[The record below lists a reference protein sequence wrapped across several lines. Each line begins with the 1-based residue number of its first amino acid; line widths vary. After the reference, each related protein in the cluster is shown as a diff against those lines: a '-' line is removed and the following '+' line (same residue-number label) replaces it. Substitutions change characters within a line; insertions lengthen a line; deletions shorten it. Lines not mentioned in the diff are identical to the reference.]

1 LGRARILKS
10 APNVPNLKLKNE
22 HVEENMEVFGGFM
35 MMLSIIGF
43 FLTVIWFILPF
54 VIFNI
59 KTRVDR
65 TLFLVEEM
73 EKRLTAIEKRLREH
87 DASLDLRL

>member
-1 LGRARILKS
+1 
-10 APNVPNLKLKNE
+10 
-22 HVEENMEVFGGFM
+22 MEIFGGFM

-59 KTRVDR
+59 KGRVDR
-65 TLFLVEEM
+65 TLLLVEEM
-73 EKRLTAIEKRLREH
+73 EKRLAELEQSLKAREEELR
-87 DASLDLRL
+87 SPPQRPISPPP

>member
-1 LGRARILKS
+1 
-10 APNVPNLKLKNE
+10 V
-22 HVEENMEVFGGFM
+22 EVFGGFM

-59 KTRVDR
+59 KGRVDR

-73 EKRLTAIEKRLREH
+73 EKRLAALELNLRTREVQVRTEQ
-87 DASLDLRL
+87 AGQTPPAPSPTPIQE

>member
-1 LGRARILKS
+1 
-10 APNVPNLKLKNE
+10 
-22 HVEENMEVFGGFM
+22 MEVFGGFM

-59 KTRVDR
+59 KGKVDR
-65 TLFLVEEM
+65 TLFMVEQLD
-73 EKRLTAIEKRLREH
+73 KRLTALELSLKEQEGALREAARH
-87 DASLDLRL
+87 SAPPLE

>member
-1 LGRARILKS
+1 
-10 APNVPNLKLKNE
+10 
-22 HVEENMEVFGGFM
+22 MEVFGGFM

-59 KTRVDR
+59 KGRVDR
-65 TLFLVEEM
+65 TLFLVEAM
-73 EKRLTAIEKRLREH
+73 DKRLATLERSLTTREPSFQPQQ
-87 DASLDLRL
+87 AEQPPPAP

>member
-1 LGRARILKS
+1 
-10 APNVPNLKLKNE
+10 
-22 HVEENMEVFGGFM
+22 MEIFGGFM

-59 KTRVDR
+59 KGRVDR
-65 TLFLVEEM
+65 TLLLVEDM
-73 EKRLTAIEKRLREH
+73 EKRLTAIES
-87 DASLDLRL
+87 SLKARVEEPGARPERPLSPPLQ

>member
-1 LGRARILKS
+1 
-10 APNVPNLKLKNE
+10 
-22 HVEENMEVFGGFM
+22 MEVFGGFM
-35 MMLSIIGF
+35 MMLSIICF

-59 KTRVDR
+59 KGRVDR

-73 EKRLTAIEKRLREH
+73 DKRLAALESRLNAPEPSVRGERAEEAELPPAPR
-87 DASLDLRL
+87 DAASQPPEPQALPDE

>member
-1 LGRARILKS
+1 
-10 APNVPNLKLKNE
+10 
-22 HVEENMEVFGGFM
+22 MEVFGGFM

-59 KTRVDR
+59 KGRVDR

-73 EKRLTAIEKRLREH
+73 DKRLAALEACLKLRETP
-87 DASLDLRL
+87 APAPIPAPAGEEAEPSPPSLG

>member
-1 LGRARILKS
+1 
-10 APNVPNLKLKNE
+10 
-22 HVEENMEVFGGFM
+22 MEIFGGFM

-59 KTRVDR
+59 KGRVDR
-65 TLFLVEEM
+65 TLMLVEE
-73 EKRLTAIEKRLREH
+73 IEKRLAALESNLKAREEE
-87 DASLDLRL
+87 AGTQPEQPLSPPL

>member
-1 LGRARILKS
+1 
-10 APNVPNLKLKNE
+10 
-22 HVEENMEVFGGFM
+22 MEVFGGFM

-59 KTRVDR
+59 KGRVDH
-65 TLFLVEEM
+65 TLALVEQID
-73 EKRLTAIEKRLREH
+73 KRLTAIELSLKARQEAPVREQET
-87 DASLDLRL
+87 APVSPPL

>member
-1 LGRARILKS
+1 
-10 APNVPNLKLKNE
+10 
-22 HVEENMEVFGGFM
+22 MEIFGGFM

-59 KTRVDR
+59 KGRTDR
-65 TLFLVEEM
+65 IVFMLEEM
-73 EKRLTAIEKRLREH
+73 DKRMAVIERSLQAREAFVADVDMDEATKPLPPF
-87 DASLDLRL
+87 DA

>member
-1 LGRARILKS
+1 
-10 APNVPNLKLKNE
+10 
-22 HVEENMEVFGGFM
+22 MEVFGGFM
-35 MMLSIIGF
+35 MMMSIIGF

-59 KTRVDR
+59 KGRVDR

-73 EKRLTAIEKRLREH
+73 EKRLTAMELSLRVREASVSDDTVK
-87 DASLDLRL
+87 DAPPPLS

>member
-1 LGRARILKS
+1 
-10 APNVPNLKLKNE
+10 
-22 HVEENMEVFGGFM
+22 MEIFGGFM

-59 KTRVDR
+59 KGRVDR
-65 TLFLVEEM
+65 TLLLVEEM
-73 EKRLTAIEKRLREH
+73 DKRLADLEQSLKAREEELK
-87 DASLDLRL
+87 SPPQRPIPPPP

>member
-1 LGRARILKS
+1 
-10 APNVPNLKLKNE
+10 
-22 HVEENMEVFGGFM
+22 MEVFGGFM

-73 EKRLTAIEKRLREH
+73 EKRLTAIEKQLRER
-87 DASLDLRL
+87 DASLDHRL

>member
-1 LGRARILKS
+1 
-10 APNVPNLKLKNE
+10 V
-22 HVEENMEVFGGFM
+22 EVFGGFM

-59 KTRVDR
+59 KGRVDR
-65 TLFLVEEM
+65 TLELVED
-73 EKRLTAIEKRLREH
+73 IDNRLRTLEQ
-87 DASLDLRL
+87 RLEEKSQEAPCLPAAEPLSPPHE